1 MLCRLSAR
9 RTKHARRRASGAKAS
24 TSLRV
29 IVITDARVGTAHLV
43 ADEAIDAMGRYVA
56 VCGMAVLPASL
67 STPIGHSCRGCTG
80 WVFAWQR
87 GLLSGVSGV

>member
-1 MLCRLSAR
+1 VLCRLSGR
-9 RTKHARRRASGAKAS
+9 RTKHARRRASGVQAS

-56 VCGMAVLPASL
+56 VCGTAVLSASL
-67 STPIGHSCRGCTG
+67 SAPIGRSCRGCRG

-87 GLLSGVSGV
+87 GLLGGV